1 MAIDLG
7 KDCTVT
13 WATGAMAGVRSVV
26 ASETTREIEVRPRA
40 SRNIFTY
47 TVGYSVE
54 VQIETIDSADA
65 SAAITAAESGAKVVV
80 AGTGFSF
87 DAVVTSVTS
96 NQPLNDV
103 VSYTITLQ
111 RTGSNYR

>member
-1 MAIDLG
+1 MGIDLG

-13 WATGAMAGVRSVV
+13 WAGGQLAGVRSVT
-26 ASETTREIEVRPRA
+26 ANESTREIEVRPFA
-40 SRNIFTY
+40 TRNVFSH

-65 SAAITAAESGAKVVV
+65 TAAITVLESGAKFTLT
-80 AGTGFSF
+80 GTGFSF
-87 DAVVTSVTS
+87 DATVTNVTA
-96 NQPLNDV
+96 NQPLDDV
-103 VSYTITLQ
+103 VSYTITAR